1 MRSSLSKGNQYDI
14 FDDNDNST
22 PLDVNIHDNI
32 QAMNSSSYRE
42 SRNRSRRFSSGNG
55 MYDSYDYSYNSPIVS
70 SQMIDD
76 LFDWI
81 WGILYKVE
89 SFYNLNSYIRIMV
102 VCVYRI

>member
-22 PLDVNIHDNI
+22 SLDVNLHDGI
-32 QAMNSSSYRE
+32 KAMNSSSYRE
-42 SRNRSRRFSSGNG
+42 SQNRTRGFSSGNG
-55 MYDSYDYSYNSPIVS
+55 IYDSYDYSYSSPIVS

-81 WGILYKVE
+81 WGVI
-89 SFYNLNSYIRIMV
+89 YNVYTFITLNLI
-102 VCVYRI
+102 